1 MKKIVH
7 FVQVNDV
14 VGNNVILPLAIGILW
29 QYSQLD
35 PDNRNNW
42 QLGQIVY
49 KRLDPDNDL
58 IELSGGHMIVFS
70 NYVWNASYHF
80 ELAQKIKQINPE
92 IFVVMGGP
100 NISPAKKNFWEQYDQ
115 TVNLALVG
123 EGEHSFSKLLKEW
136 PETENIPGVFTK
148 NYYQGDAPRVQDFPY
163 QASPYLNGFYDG
175 IVKEAKQLGHGIQ
188 AVIQTNRGCPYHC
201 TFCEEGRDYK
211 NKMFFYDTERIRD
224 ELRWCAQQCVTFLS
238 IADDNWGI
246 VDQDIEYM
254 RVIRDYKLEYGFPEV
269 VDATF
274 AKNNPDNL
282 LTMASLDH
290 EHNTKLI
297 RGITI
302 ALQSQNGQTLSS
314 IKRFNLIPEKQQQ
327 LISGLKKLN
336 IPTYVEMIWPLPY
349 ETYDSFLQGI
359 DRTIDMGLDNW
370 LGVYPLSMH
379 YGTEL
384 YEDFHEKFSI
394 IEQQSENANR
404 KEKKET
410 VPIVYASHWVDT
422 DTIVQGQVFYTWLV
436 SIFYFGFG
444 RKSVNQLRSL
454 ESVTSIITKFIEWTH
469 DHPETQVFYWHQRMT
484 HWWKSW
490 LCGSEL
496 PSLSIYNEDTT
507 HWSPYT
513 HMASWLQHDW
523 NKFYLEWNQFLN
535 QIFDINSQD
544 QDSTIRYGQV
554 YNGLSHQQPRF
565 RSEYEFC
572 RFYYWWRR
580 KQGLSRLNKNIFAG
594 P

>member
-58 IELSGGHMIVFS
+58 TELSGGHMIVFS

-100 NISPAKKNFWEQYDQ
+100 NISPAKKNFWEEYDQ
-115 TVNLALVG
+115 TVDLALVG

-136 PETENIPGVFTK
+136 PETENIPGVWTK
-148 NYYQGDAPRVQDFPY
+148 NYHNGDAPRVQDFPY

-211 NKMFFYDTERIRD
+211 NKMFFYNTERIRD
-224 ELRWCAQQCVTFLS
+224 ELKWCAQQCVTFLS

-282 LTMASLDH
+282 LAMAGLDH

-336 IPTYVEMIWPLPY
+336 MPTYVEMIWPLPY

-410 VPIVYASHWVDT
+410 VPIVYASQWADT

-444 RKSVNQLRSL
+444 RNAIEHLKSTNSVTKIVNQ
-454 ESVTSIITKFIEWTH
+454 FIEWNQT
-469 DHPETQVFYWHQRMT
+469 HPETKSYQWHALMT
-484 HWWKSW
+484 QWWQCW
-490 LCGSEL
+490 LQGESL
-496 PSLSIYNEDTT
+496 PNLSIYDEDTT

-523 NKFYLEWNQFLN
+523 DKFYQDWNNFLN
-535 QIFDINSQD
+535 ETFDIANQPHNSAVRYNHIYD
-544 QDSTIRYGQV
+544 QLNHD
-554 YNGLSHQQPRF
+554 QPKF
-565 RSEYEFC
+565 ASEYEFC

-580 KQGLSRLNKNIFAG
+580 KQGLSRL
-594 P
+594 